1 LVNVLVPNKITW
13 LILDGVGSVLTILEF
28 WCPLCDEADGR
39 GNAAKIHRYDN
50 RDEVELL
57 SRPGPGGYC
66 FARLHGIADTLEVRD
81 IHLDDLRAQ
90 GGTAEIEAVL
100 ETLPAWVEIARQRA
114 KRRAT
119 IYRLS

>member
-1 LVNVLVPNKITW
+1 MEGAMHQKSIVTTT
-13 LILDGVGSVLTILEF
+13 GTT
-28 WCPLCDEADGR
+28 
-39 GNAAKIHRYDN
+39 
-50 RDEVELL
+50 VELL

-66 FARLHGIADTLEVRD
+66 FARLHGTTDTLEVRD

-100 ETLPAWVEIARQRA
+100 ETLPAWVEVARQRA

-119 IYRLS
+119 ST